1 VIRIDV
7 ERCTGCGACV
17 EVCPE
22 GAVYLVDG
30 RVAVDRALCRACE
43 ACVAA
48 CPVDAI
54 AYASQTSMPREVPAR
69 VPVVR
74 PEPEV
79 IRVRA
84 HPAPL
89 LFRSK
94 LLPAIGAALFWAGR
108 EIVPR
113 LAGYALDSFDRR
125 TGERRVAK
133 TSGWVPD
140 RDAQA
145 MTGDGGRRHRHRARG
160 G

>member
-1 VIRIDV
+1 MIIIDV

-22 GAVYLVDG
+22 GAIYLVDG
-30 RVAVDRALCRACE
+30 RATVDGALCRACE
-43 ACVAA
+43 VCVAA
-48 CPVDAI
+48 CPADAI
-54 AYASQTSMPREVPAR
+54 ANASQTSMPSEVPAR

-84 HPAPL
+84 YPAPVP
-89 LFRSK
+89 FRSK
-94 LLPAIGAALFWAGR
+94 VLPVIGAALAWAGR

-113 LAGYALDSFDRR
+113 LAIYALDSFDRR
-125 TGERRVAK
+125 TGGSQVTT
-133 TSGWVPD
+133 TSGRMPG

-145 MTGDGGRRHRHRARG
+145 MAGGGRRHRHRKRG